1 MSTAQKENDHE
12 KQKETGSG
20 FGRRYGRCHGAELDA
35 VFVCQLAVL
44 IKRSHSRN
52 GLWEKFSEVIFVKK
66 LLLPLSYLLVILAT
80 MLGTLYFT
88 QTDLPLSGYKLQEL
102 ENLLVEKFVD
112 GADRQALQ
120 DAAADAMVGA
130 LGDRWSY
137 YIPADQYE
145 SYVDNKNNSY
155 VGIGVTIQADDRGY
169 LIVKISEGGPA
180 EEAGLL
186 AGDVITA
193 VAGQSVA
200 GMGINEGKELVRGPE
215 GSTVEVTLL
224 RGEEILNFTVTRK
237 TVKTSVAKGTM
248 LEDQIGLVTIE
259 NFNTNCYQ
267 ETMAAVN
274 SLVEQGAEA
283 LIFDVRFNGGGYKR
297 ELVKILDDLLPE
309 GDLFHS
315 EYYDGT
321 TTVDKSDKD
330 CLELPMAVLINSE
343 SYSAAEFFAAALKE
357 YDWAI
362 LVGQQTVGKG
372 HFQESFT
379 LSDGSAVG
387 VSTGR
392 YTTPKGVDLEGVG
405 LTPDVAVEVSD
416 EQYAQIYAGTLD
428 PMEDP
433 QIIAAINALKSG
445 EKP

>member
-1 MSTAQKENDHE
+1 M
-12 KQKETGSG
+12 
-20 FGRRYGRCHGAELDA
+20 
-35 VFVCQLAVL
+35 
-44 IKRSHSRN
+44 
-52 GLWEKFSEVIFVKK
+52 KK

-80 MLGTLYFT
+80 VLGTLYFT
-88 QTDLPLSGYKLQEL
+88 QTDLPSSGYKLQEL
-102 ENLLVEKFVD
+102 EDLLVEKFVD

-120 DAAADAMVGA
+120 DAAADAMVSA

-137 YIPADQYE
+137 YIPADQYA

-200 GMGINEGKELVRGPE
+200 GMEINEGKQLVRGPE
-215 GSTVEVTLL
+215 GSAVEITLL
-224 RGEEILNFTVTRK
+224 RGEESLNFTVTRK
-237 TVKTSVAKGTM
+237 TVKTPVAKGIM

-267 ETMAAVN
+267 ETMAAIN
-274 SLVEQGAEA
+274 SLVKQGAKA

-297 ELVKILDDLLPE
+297 ELVKILDELLPE
-309 GDLFHS
+309 GELFHS

-321 TTVDKSDKD
+321 ITVDKSKNN
-330 CLELPMAVLINSE
+330 CLQLPMAVLINSE

-405 LTPDVAVEVSD
+405 LTPDVVVEVT
-416 EQYAQIYAGTLD
+416 EEVYAQIYAGTLE